1 MELTARGEGGGW
13 ETREGTGVLQGSEWE
28 ALAAQSGAQ
37 PSVEGGGTGSDL
49 VLVVTE
55 NYRWMKDVRKKS
67 RRMGFSFPVS
77 GEYWGQEPAERAKVL
92 LWCGTEPIYYVNN
105 QKIMNGEWRGAVT
118 QTQD

>member
-49 VLVVTE
+49 VLVTE
-55 NYRWMKDVRKKS
+55 LSLDEGCEKEVKKDVYFGLQLSSKWGMLGAGACGERKS
-67 RRMGFSFPVS
+67 SVVV
-77 GEYWGQEPAERAKVL
+77 W
-92 LWCGTEPIYYVNN
+92 
-105 QKIMNGEWRGAVT
+105 
-118 QTQD
+118 D